1 MTSKAELR
9 TFYLKLGPVDLP
21 QVQVVGLRQRND
33 SALAGKKQE
42 LPDQDLVLVLA
53 AKLDTGSTRTRNK
66 VKIILKLEFKP
77 RCTRQLRVKKIQ
89 KLSIM

>member
-21 QVQVVGLRQRND
+21 EVQVVGLGQRND
-33 SALAGKKQE
+33 SALTGKKQE

-53 AKLDTGSTRTRNK
+53 AKLDTGSTRTGNK
-66 VKIILKLEFKP
+66 V
-77 RCTRQLRVKKIQ
+77 
-89 KLSIM
+89 

>member
-33 SALAGKKQE
+33 SALTGKKQE

-77 RCTRQLRVKKIQ
+77 RCTRQLRVKKYR
-89 KLSIM
+89 S

>member
-21 QVQVVGLRQRND
+21 EVQVVGLGQRND
-33 SALAGKKQE
+33 SALTGKKQE

-53 AKLDTGSTRTRNK
+53 AKLDTGSTRTGNK

-77 RCTRQLRVKKIQ
+77 RCTRQLRVKKYR
-89 KLSIM
+89 S

>member
-33 SALAGKKQE
+33 SALTGKKQE
-42 LPDQDLVLVLA
+42 LPDQDLVFVLA

-77 RCTRQLRVKKIQ
+77 RCTRQLRVKKYR
-89 KLSIM
+89 S